1 MNEIHYG
8 RIHHT
13 PSLLVF
19 SIFTLLLIFS
29 VMQPALAVSYGSYGA
44 SANTK
49 SVVTTLPIT
58 PKPVTVNAVST
69 TNTVSGKNTCPCIVF
84 RLDDVRGSYLP
95 DIQMK
100 IMDVFQKKNASLS
113 IGITGYNLTQDGKLV
128 SYLQNNLKPGHTA
141 IEMANHGWRHE
152 DFATLG
158 LSQQVTLMN
167 KTNQELN
174 KIFGKKPN
182 AFFVP
187 YGMYDNDTLK
197 VIKQLKMN
205 VISSSIWSEDKFVL
219 AQGKITANKDSLGL
233 YHIPSMTEFQSD
245 TGNETYWT
253 NIPKDRVIDSIN
265 SHITKYGYDVFL
277 IHPQNF
283 ATLVNGQYVNT
294 ADTTH
299 LDELASIIDYVKSKH
314 IHILTIS
321 EIAGLD
327 RASITPTVKPV
338 ATTSKP
344 VSTIPVSKPSSDVDV
359 SNSSIDSTEQPR
371 VVKYVEPNGS
381 LTMNVQYPSNDPANA
396 QMLSMKIYRDF
407 DTKPYLELP
416 TVSENPYTVTLP
428 MYHQYKIQT
437 FVNSMLSSVILT
449 TLDTLHQNMDVNIP
463 WGGTI
468 LVSVYYHD
476 GQTPVSGA
484 NISIRSQDNK
494 TRAIGV
500 TDSDGS
506 ATRFSLPSTIVDGN
520 YYVVDVKINS
530 HLVFSSDP
538 VTLAPENIN
547 KIKLVAPWPSM
558 LENLI
563 TVKVYNQTKVLPSNG
578 QTYAV
583 QMYDDQG
590 NKLSESPVNIHGEGY
605 FWSMQVGDYVFKV
618 VKTSNDTV
626 LGDKFVTVDGT
637 KNNFDLTIQNHV
649 STTKPVLN

>member
-1 MNEIHYG
+1 MNELHYG
-8 RIHHT
+8 RIYNK
-13 PSLLVF
+13 SLFVF

-29 VMQPALAVSYGSYGA
+29 VIQPALAISPGNGGVNT
-44 SANTK
+44 SAK
-49 SVVTTLPIT
+49 SAVTMPPVLS
-58 PKPVTVNAVST
+58 KPTTVNNISI

-84 RLDDVRGSYLP
+84 RLDDVQGSYLS

-128 SYLQNNLKPGHTA
+128 SYLQNNLKPRHAA
-141 IEMANHGWRHE
+141 IEVANHGWRHE
-152 DFATLG
+152 DFATLSV
-158 LSQQVTLMN
+158 SQQTTLMN

-174 KIFGKKPN
+174 KMFGKKPN
-182 AFFVP
+182 AFLVP
-187 YGMYDNDTLK
+187 YGIYDYDTLK
-197 VIKQLKMN
+197 AIKLLKMN
-205 VISSSIWSEDKFVL
+205 VISSGIWSEDKFVL
-219 AQGKITANKDSLGL
+219 AQGKITGNKDSLGL

-294 ADTTH
+294 VDTSH

-314 IHILTIS
+314 IHISTIS

-327 RASITPTVKPV
+327 HASITPIVKPV
-338 ATTSKP
+338 VTTQPVDTVPISK
-344 VSTIPVSKPSSDVDV
+344 SSSDVDV
-359 SNSSIDSTEQPR
+359 NSMDSTDQPR

-381 LTMNVQYPSNDPANA
+381 LTMNVQYPSADPANA
-396 QMLSMKIYRDF
+396 RMLSMKIYRDF
-407 DTKPYLELP
+407 DTKPYMELP
-416 TVSENPYTVTLP
+416 SVSENPYTVTLP

-437 FVNSMLSSVILT
+437 FVNSMLSSVNLV
-449 TLDTLHQNMDVNIP
+449 TLDNENQNIDVNIP
-463 WGGTI
+463 WGGTMF
-468 LVSVYYHD
+468 VSAYFSD
-476 GQTPVSGA
+476 GQTPISGA
-484 NISIRSQDNK
+484 SVSIRSQDNK
-494 TRAIGV
+494 TRATGV

-506 ATRFSLPSTIVDGN
+506 ATRFSLPSTNVDGN
-520 YYVVDVKINS
+520 YYIVDVKINN
-530 HLVFSSDP
+530 HLTFSSDP
-538 VTLAPENIN
+538 VTLQPESIN
-547 KIKLVAPWPSM
+547 KIKLVAPWHSM
-558 LENLI
+558 IENLI

-618 VKTSNDTV
+618 VKESNGTV
-626 LGDKFVTVDGT
+626 LGNMFVTVDGT
-637 KNNFDLTIQNHV
+637 KNNFDMTIQNHTPV
-649 STTKPVLN
+649 TKPVLN

>member
-1 MNEIHYG
+1 
-8 RIHHT
+8 
-13 PSLLVF
+13 
-19 SIFTLLLIFS
+19 
-29 VMQPALAVSYGSYGA
+29 MQPALAISPGNGSVNT
-44 SANTK
+44 NTK
-49 SVVTTLPIT
+49 SVVTTLPILS
-58 PKPVTVNAVST
+58 KPATVNSLSTVNAVS
-69 TNTVSGKNTCPCIVF
+69 SKNTCPCIVF
-84 RLDDVRGSYLP
+84 RLDGVQGSYLS

-158 LSQQVTLMN
+158 LSQQITLMN

-182 AFFVP
+182 AFLVP

-197 VIKQLKMN
+197 AIKQLKMN
-205 VISSSIWSEDKFVL
+205 VISSSMWGEDKFVL
-219 AQGKITANKDSLGL
+219 AKGKITANKDSLGL
-233 YHIPSMTEFQSD
+233 YHVPSMTEFESD

-283 ATLVNGQYVNT
+283 ATLVNGQYINT
-294 ADTTH
+294 VDTTH

-314 IHILTIS
+314 IHISTIS

-327 RASITPTVKPV
+327 QTSISPVVKPIVKSV
-338 ATTSKP
+338 ATTPKP
-344 VSTIPVSKPSSDVDV
+344 VNATVSKPSSDVDV
-359 SNSSIDSTEQPR
+359 SNSVDLTEQPK

-381 LTMNVQYPSNDPANA
+381 LTMNVQYPSADPANA
-396 QMLSMKIYRDF
+396 RMLSMKIYRDF
-407 DTKPYLELP
+407 DTKPYMELP
-416 TVSENPYTVTLP
+416 TVSDNPYTVTLP

-437 FVNSMLSSVILT
+437 FVNSMLSSVNLV
-449 TLDTLHQNMDVNIP
+449 TLDSGNQNIDVNIP

-468 LVSVYYHD
+468 LVSAYFDD
-476 GQTPVSGA
+476 GQTPISGA
-484 NISIRSQDNK
+484 SVSIRSQDNK
-494 TRAIGV
+494 TRATGV

-506 ATRFSLPSTIVDGN
+506 ATRFSLPSTNDDSN
-520 YYVVDVKINS
+520 YYIIDVKINN
-530 HLVFSSDP
+530 HLTFSSDH
-538 VTLAPENIN
+538 VTLQPESIN
-547 KIKLVAPWPSM
+547 KIKLVAPWHSM
-558 LENLI
+558 IENLI

-618 VKTSNDTV
+618 VKASNGTV
-626 LGDKFVTVDGT
+626 LGNMFVTVDGT
-637 KNNFDLTIQNHV
+637 KNNFDMTIQNHA
-649 STTKPVLN
+649 STAKPVLN

>member
-1 MNEIHYG
+1 
-8 RIHHT
+8 
-13 PSLLVF
+13 
-19 SIFTLLLIFS
+19 
-29 VMQPALAVSYGSYGA
+29 MQPALAISPGNGSVNT
-44 SANTK
+44 NTK
-49 SVVTTLPIT
+49 SVVTTLPILS
-58 PKPVTVNAVST
+58 KPATVNSLSTANAVYST
-69 TNTVSGKNTCPCIVF
+69 NTCPCIVF
-84 RLDDVRGSYLP
+84 RLDGVQGSYLS

-158 LSQQVTLMN
+158 LSQQITLMN

-182 AFFVP
+182 AFLVP

-197 VIKQLKMN
+197 AIKQLKMN
-205 VISSSIWSEDKFVL
+205 VISSSMWGEDKFVL
-219 AQGKITANKDSLGL
+219 VKGKITANKDSLGL
-233 YHIPSMTEFQSD
+233 YHVPSMTEFESD

-283 ATLVNGQYVNT
+283 ATLVNGQYINT
-294 ADTTH
+294 VDTTH

-314 IHILTIS
+314 IHISTIS

-327 RASITPTVKPV
+327 HVSVSPVVKPAVKPV
-338 ATTSKP
+338 ATTPKP
-344 VSTIPVSKPSSDVDV
+344 VNATVSKPSSDVDV
-359 SNSSIDSTEQPR
+359 SNSVDLTEQPK

-381 LTMNVQYPSNDPANA
+381 LTMNVQYPSADPANA
-396 QMLSMKIYRDF
+396 RMLSMKIYRDF
-407 DTKPYLELP
+407 DTKPYMELP
-416 TVSENPYTVTLP
+416 TVSDNPYTVTLP

-437 FVNSMLSSVILT
+437 FVNSMLSSVNLV
-449 TLDTLHQNMDVNIP
+449 TLDSGNQNIDVNIP

-468 LVSVYYHD
+468 LVSAYFDD
-476 GQTPVSGA
+476 GQTPISGA
-484 NISIRSQDNK
+484 SVSIRSQDNK
-494 TRAIGV
+494 TRATGV

-506 ATRFSLPSTIVDGN
+506 ATRFSLPSTNDDSN
-520 YYVVDVKINS
+520 YYIIDVKINN
-530 HLVFSSDP
+530 HLTFSSDH
-538 VTLAPENIN
+538 VTLQPESIN
-547 KIKLVAPWPSM
+547 KIKLVAPWHSM
-558 LENLI
+558 IENLI

-618 VKTSNDTV
+618 VKASNGTV
-626 LGDKFVTVDGT
+626 LGNMFVTVDGT
-637 KNNFDLTIQNHV
+637 KNNFDMTIQNHA
-649 STTKPVLN
+649 STAKPVLN

>member
-1 MNEIHYG
+1 MNELHYG
-8 RIHHT
+8 RIYNK
-13 PSLLVF
+13 SLFVF
-19 SIFTLLLIFS
+19 SIFTLLLILS
-29 VMQPALAVSYGSYGA
+29 VMQPALAISPGNGG
-44 SANTK
+44 ANTNVK
-49 SVVTTLPIT
+49 SVVTTLPVLS
-58 PKPVTVNAVST
+58 KPVTVNNVST
-69 TNTVSGKNTCPCIVF
+69 ASTVSGKNTCPCIVF
-84 RLDDVRGSYLP
+84 RLDGVQGSYLS
-95 DIQMK
+95 DVQMK

-174 KIFGKKPN
+174 KMFGKKPN
-182 AFFVP
+182 AFLVP

-197 VIKQLKMN
+197 AIKQLKMN

-294 ADTTH
+294 VDTTH

-314 IHILTIS
+314 IHISTIS

-327 RASITPTVKPV
+327 HTSISPIVKPI
-338 ATTSKP
+338 ATTPKP
-344 VSTIPVSKPSSDVDV
+344 ANTTVSKPSSEVDV
-359 SNSSIDSTEQPR
+359 NSIDSTDQPR

-381 LTMNVQYPSNDPANA
+381 LTMNVQYPSADPANA
-396 QMLSMKIYRDF
+396 RMLSMKIYRDF
-407 DTKPYLELP
+407 DTKPYMEISS
-416 TVSENPYTVTLP
+416 VSDNPYTVTLP

-437 FVNSMLSSVILT
+437 FVNSMLSGVNLI
-449 TLDTLHQNMDVNIP
+449 TLDSTNQNIDVNIP

-468 LVSVYYHD
+468 LVSAYFDD
-476 GQTPVSGA
+476 GQTPISGA
-484 NISIRSQDNK
+484 SVSIRSQDNK
-494 TRAIGV
+494 TRATGV

-506 ATRFSLPSTIVDGN
+506 ATRFSLPSTNVDGN
-520 YYVVDVKINS
+520 YYIIDVKINN
-530 HLVFSSDP
+530 HLTFSSDH
-538 VTLAPENIN
+538 VTLQPENIN
-547 KIKLVAPWPSM
+547 KIKLVAPWHSM
-558 LENLI
+558 IENLI

-618 VKTSNDTV
+618 VKASNGTV
-626 LGDKFVTVDGT
+626 LGNMFVTVDGT
-637 KNNFDLTIQNHV
+637 KNNFDMTIQNHTP
-649 STTKPVLN
+649 STKPVLN

>member
-8 RIHHT
+8 RIYNK
-13 PSLLVF
+13 SLFVF
-19 SIFTLLLIFS
+19 FIFTFLLIFS
-29 VMQPALAVSYGSYGA
+29 VLQPALAISSGSYGNN
-44 SANTK
+44 ANTK
-49 SVVTTLPIT
+49 SVITALPVLSKSTIST
-58 PKPVTVNAVST
+58 ST
-69 TNTVSGKNTCPCIVF
+69 TPNTGSDKNTCPCIVF
-84 RLDDVRGSYLP
+84 RLDDVQGSYLS

-100 IMDVFQKKNASLS
+100 IIDLFQKKNASLS
-113 IGITGYNLTQDGKLV
+113 IGIIGYNLTQDGKLV
-128 SYLQNNLKPGHTA
+128 SYLQNNLKPGHSA
-141 IEMANHGWRHE
+141 IEMTNHGWRHE
-152 DFATLG
+152 DFATVG
-158 LSQQVTLMN
+158 LSQQITLMN

-174 KIFGKKPN
+174 KVFGKKPN
-182 AFFVP
+182 AFVVP

-197 VIKQLKMN
+197 AIKLLKMN
-205 VISSSIWSEDKFVL
+205 VISSGMWSEDKFVVTK
-219 AQGKITANKDSLGL
+219 GKITANKDSLGL
-233 YHIPSMTEFQSD
+233 YHIPSMTEFQAD

-253 NIPKDRVIDSIN
+253 NIPQNRVIDSIN

-294 ADTTH
+294 VDTTH
-299 LDELASIIDYVKSKH
+299 LGELASIIDYAKSKH

-327 RASITPTVKPV
+327 HASITPIVKPI
-338 ATTSKP
+338 ASTSKL
-344 VSTIPVSKPSSDVDV
+344 VNTIPISKPSSGVNV
-359 SNSSIDSTEQPR
+359 SNSMDSTEQPR

-381 LTMNVQYPSNDPANA
+381 LTMNVKYPSDDPANA
-396 QMLSMKIYRDF
+396 RMLSMKIYRDF
-407 DTKPYLELP
+407 DTAPYIELSTIP
-416 TVSENPYTVTLP
+416 DNPYTITLP

-437 FVNSMLSSVILT
+437 FVNSMLSGVNLV
-449 TLDTLHQNMDVNIP
+449 TLDTYNQNTDVSIP
-463 WGGTI
+463 WGGTV

-484 NISIRSQDNK
+484 SVSIRSQDNK

-506 ATRFSLPSTIVDGN
+506 ATRFSLPSTTIDGN

-538 VTLAPENIN
+538 VTLPPGNIN
-547 KIKLVAPWPSM
+547 KVKLVAPWPSM

-618 VKTSNDTV
+618 VKASNGTV
-626 LGDKFVTVDGT
+626 LGNMFVTVDGT
-637 KNNFDLTIQNHV
+637 KNNFDMTIQNNA

>member
-1 MNEIHYG
+1 
-8 RIHHT
+8 
-13 PSLLVF
+13 
-19 SIFTLLLIFS
+19 
-29 VMQPALAVSYGSYGA
+29 
-44 SANTK
+44 
-49 SVVTTLPIT
+49 
-58 PKPVTVNAVST
+58 
-69 TNTVSGKNTCPCIVF
+69 
-84 RLDDVRGSYLP
+84 
-95 DIQMK
+95 MK

-128 SYLQNNLKPGHTA
+128 SYLQNNLKPGHTT
-141 IEMANHGWRHE
+141 IEVANHGWRQE

-158 LSQQVTLMN
+158 LSQQITLMN

-174 KIFGKKPN
+174 KMFGKKPN

-197 VIKQLKMN
+197 AINQLKMN

-219 AQGKITANKDSLGL
+219 ATGKITANKDSLGL

-283 ATLVNGQYVNT
+283 AALVNGQYVNT
-294 ADTTH
+294 VDTTH

-314 IHILTIS
+314 IHTSTIS

-327 RASITPTVKPV
+327 RVSVSPVVKTV
-338 ATTSKP
+338 ATTPKP
-344 VSTIPVSKPSSDVDV
+344 VDATISKPSSDVDV
-359 SNSSIDSTEQPR
+359 SNSVDSTDQPR

-381 LTMNVQYPSNDPANA
+381 LTMNVQYPSADPANA
-396 QMLSMKIYRDF
+396 RMLSMKIYRDF
-407 DTKPYLELP
+407 DAKPYMEISS
-416 TVSENPYTVTLP
+416 VSENPYTVTLP

-437 FVNSMLSSVILT
+437 FVNSMLSSVNLV
-449 TLDTLHQNMDVNIP
+449 TLDNENQNTDVNIP

-468 LVSVYYHD
+468 LVSAYFSD
-476 GQTPVSGA
+476 GQTPISGA
-484 NISIRSQDNK
+484 SVSIRSQDNK
-494 TRAIGV
+494 TRATGV

-506 ATRFSLPSTIVDGN
+506 ATRFSLPSTNVDGN
-520 YYVVDVKINS
+520 YYIINVKINN
-530 HLVFSSDP
+530 HLTFSSDP
-538 VTLAPENIN
+538 ITLQPESIN
-547 KIKLVAPWPSM
+547 KIKLVAPWHSM
-558 LENLI
+558 IENLI
-563 TVKVYNQTKVLPSNG
+563 TVKVYNQTKILPSNG

-605 FWSMQVGDYVFKV
+605 FWSMQVGDYIFKV
-618 VKTSNDTV
+618 VKASNGTV
-626 LGDKFVTVDGT
+626 LGNMFVTVDGT
-637 KNNFDLTIQNHV
+637 KNNFDMTIQNHIPA
-649 STTKPVLN
+649 TKPVLN

>member
-8 RIHHT
+8 RIYNK
-13 PSLLVF
+13 SLFIF
-19 SIFTLLLIFS
+19 SIFTLLLIFF
-29 VMQPALAVSYGSYGA
+29 VMQPALAISPGNGGVNT
-44 SANTK
+44 NTK
-49 SVVTTLPIT
+49 SVVTTLPILS
-58 PKPVTVNAVST
+58 KPATVNNLSAANAVSST
-69 TNTVSGKNTCPCIVF
+69 NTCPCIVF
-84 RLDDVRGSYLP
+84 RLDGVQGSYLS

-113 IGITGYNLTQDGKLV
+113 IGITGYNLTQDSKLV

-152 DFATLG
+152 DFATMG
-158 LSQQVTLMN
+158 LSQQITLMN

-174 KIFGKKPN
+174 KMFGKKPN
-182 AFFVP
+182 AFLVP

-197 VIKQLKMN
+197 AIKQLKMN
-205 VISSSIWSEDKFVL
+205 VISSSMWSEDKFVL
-219 AQGKITANKDSLGL
+219 VKGKITANKDSLGL
-233 YHIPSMTEFQSD
+233 YHIPSMTEFESD

-283 ATLVNGQYVNT
+283 ATLVNGQYINT
-294 ADTTH
+294 VDTTH

-314 IHILTIS
+314 IHISTIS

-327 RASITPTVKPV
+327 RVSVSPVVKPV
-338 ATTSKP
+338 ATTPKP
-344 VSTIPVSKPSSDVDV
+344 VNATVSKPSSDVDV
-359 SNSSIDSTEQPR
+359 SNSVDSTEPPK

-381 LTMNVQYPSNDPANA
+381 LTMNVQYPSADPANA
-396 QMLSMKIYRDF
+396 RMLSMKIYRDF
-407 DTKPYLELP
+407 DTKPYMELP
-416 TVSENPYTVTLP
+416 TVSDNPYTVTLP

-437 FVNSMLSSVILT
+437 FVNSMLSSVNLV
-449 TLDTLHQNMDVNIP
+449 TLDSGNQNTDVNIP

-468 LVSVYYHD
+468 LVSAYFDD
-476 GQTPVSGA
+476 GQTPISGA
-484 NISIRSQDNK
+484 SVSIRSQDNK
-494 TRAIGV
+494 TRATGV
-500 TDSDGS
+500 TGSDGS
-506 ATRFSLPSTIVDGN
+506 ATRFSLPSTNDDSN
-520 YYVVDVKINS
+520 YYIVDVKINN
-530 HLVFSSDP
+530 HLTFSSDH
-538 VTLAPENIN
+538 VTLQPESIN
-547 KIKLVAPWPSM
+547 KIKLVAPWHSM
-558 LENLI
+558 IENLI

-618 VKTSNDTV
+618 VKASNGTV
-626 LGDKFVTVDGT
+626 LGNMFVTVDGT
-637 KNNFDLTIQNHV
+637 KNNFDMTIQNHA
-649 STTKPVLN
+649 STAKPVLN

>member
-1 MNEIHYG
+1 
-8 RIHHT
+8 
-13 PSLLVF
+13 
-19 SIFTLLLIFS
+19 
-29 VMQPALAVSYGSYGA
+29 MQPALAISPGNSSVNT
-44 SANTK
+44 NTK
-49 SVVTTLPIT
+49 SVVTTLPILS
-58 PKPVTVNAVST
+58 KPATVNSLSTVNAVS
-69 TNTVSGKNTCPCIVF
+69 SKNTCPCIVF
-84 RLDDVRGSYLP
+84 RLDGVQGSYLS

-113 IGITGYNLTQDGKLV
+113 IGITGYNLTQDSKLV

-158 LSQQVTLMN
+158 LSQQITLMN

-182 AFFVP
+182 AFLVP

-197 VIKQLKMN
+197 AIKQLKMN
-205 VISSSIWSEDKFVL
+205 VISSSMWGEDKFVL
-219 AQGKITANKDSLGL
+219 VKGKITANKDSLGL
-233 YHIPSMTEFQSD
+233 YHVPSMTEFESD

-283 ATLVNGQYVNT
+283 ATLVNGQYINT
-294 ADTTH
+294 VDTTH

-314 IHILTIS
+314 IHISTIS

-327 RASITPTVKPV
+327 RASVSPVVKPIVKSV
-338 ATTSKP
+338 ATTPKP
-344 VSTIPVSKPSSDVDV
+344 VNATVSKPSSDVDV
-359 SNSSIDSTEQPR
+359 SNSVDLTEQPK

-381 LTMNVQYPSNDPANA
+381 LTMNVQYPSADPANA
-396 QMLSMKIYRDF
+396 RMLSMKIYRDF
-407 DTKPYLELP
+407 DTKPYMELP
-416 TVSENPYTVTLP
+416 TVSDNPYTVTLP

-437 FVNSMLSSVILT
+437 FVNSMLSSVNLV
-449 TLDTLHQNMDVNIP
+449 TLDSGNQNIDVNIP

-468 LVSVYYHD
+468 LVSAYFDD
-476 GQTPVSGA
+476 GQTPISGA
-484 NISIRSQDNK
+484 SVSIRSQDNK
-494 TRAIGV
+494 TRATGV

-506 ATRFSLPSTIVDGN
+506 ATRFSLPSTNDDSN
-520 YYVVDVKINS
+520 YYIIDVKINN
-530 HLVFSSDP
+530 HLTFSSDH
-538 VTLAPENIN
+538 VTLQPESIN
-547 KIKLVAPWPSM
+547 KIKLVAPWHSM
-558 LENLI
+558 IENLI

-618 VKTSNDTV
+618 VKASNGTV
-626 LGDKFVTVDGT
+626 LGNMFVTVDGT
-637 KNNFDLTIQNHV
+637 KNNFDMTIQNHA
-649 STTKPVLN
+649 STAKPVLN

>member
-1 MNEIHYG
+1 MDG
-8 RIHHT
+8 
-13 PSLLVF
+13 V
-19 SIFTLLLIFS
+19 
-29 VMQPALAVSYGSYGA
+29 Q
-44 SANTK
+44 
-49 SVVTTLPIT
+49 
-58 PKPVTVNAVST
+58 
-69 TNTVSGKNTCPCIVF
+69 
-84 RLDDVRGSYLP
+84 GSYLS

-158 LSQQVTLMN
+158 LSQQITLMN

-182 AFFVP
+182 AFLVP

-197 VIKQLKMN
+197 AIKQLKMN
-205 VISSSIWSEDKFVL
+205 VISSSMWGEDKFVL
-219 AQGKITANKDSLGL
+219 VKGKITANKDSLGL
-233 YHIPSMTEFQSD
+233 YHVPSMTEFESD

-283 ATLVNGQYVNT
+283 ATLVNGQYINT
-294 ADTTH
+294 VDTTH

-314 IHILTIS
+314 IHISTIS

-327 RASITPTVKPV
+327 QTSISPVVKPIVKSV
-338 ATTSKP
+338 ATTPKP
-344 VSTIPVSKPSSDVDV
+344 VNATVSKPSSDVDV
-359 SNSSIDSTEQPR
+359 SNSVDLTEQPK

-381 LTMNVQYPSNDPANA
+381 LTMNVQYPSADPANA
-396 QMLSMKIYRDF
+396 RMLSMKIYRDF
-407 DTKPYLELP
+407 DTKPYMELP
-416 TVSENPYTVTLP
+416 TVSDNPYTVTLP

-437 FVNSMLSSVILT
+437 FVNSMLSSVNLV
-449 TLDTLHQNMDVNIP
+449 TLDSGNQNIDVNIP

-468 LVSVYYHD
+468 LVSAYFDD
-476 GQTPVSGA
+476 GQTPISGA
-484 NISIRSQDNK
+484 SVSIRSQDNK
-494 TRAIGV
+494 TRATGV

-506 ATRFSLPSTIVDGN
+506 ATRFSLPSTNDDSN
-520 YYVVDVKINS
+520 YYIIDVKINN
-530 HLVFSSDP
+530 HLTFSSDH
-538 VTLAPENIN
+538 VTLQPESIN
-547 KIKLVAPWPSM
+547 KIKLVAPWHSM
-558 LENLI
+558 IENLI

-618 VKTSNDTV
+618 VKASNGTV
-626 LGDKFVTVDGT
+626 LGNMFVTVDGT
-637 KNNFDLTIQNHV
+637 KNNFDMTIQNHA
-649 STTKPVLN
+649 STAKPVLN

>member
-1 MNEIHYG
+1 MIDIHYG
-8 RIHHT
+8 KIYNK
-13 PSLLVF
+13 SLFVF
-19 SIFTLLLIFS
+19 SIFTFLLIFS
-29 VMQPALAVSYGSYGA
+29 VLQPALATSSGIYGDN
-44 SANTK
+44 ANTK
-49 SVVTTLPIT
+49 SVTTALPVLSKSTINDT
-58 PKPVTVNAVST
+58 ST
-69 TNTVSGKNTCPCIVF
+69 TPNIVSNQNTCPCIVF
-84 RLDDVRGSYLP
+84 RLDDIQGSYLS

-100 IMDVFQKKNASLS
+100 IIDLFQKKNASLS
-113 IGITGYNLTQDGKLV
+113 IGIIGYNLSQDGSLV
-128 SYLQNNLKPGHTA
+128 SYLQNNLKPGHSA

-152 DFATLG
+152 NFATMG
-158 LSQQVTLMN
+158 LSQQITLMN

-182 AFFVP
+182 AFVVP
-187 YGMYDNDTLK
+187 YGMYDDDTLK
-197 VIKQLKMN
+197 AIKQLKMN
-205 VISSSIWSEDKFVL
+205 VISSGMWSEDKFVI
-219 AQGKITANKDSLGL
+219 AKGKITANKDTLGL
-233 YHIPSMTEFQSD
+233 YHIPSMTEFQAD

-253 NIPKDRVIDSIN
+253 DIPQNRVIDSIN

-283 ATLVNGQYVNT
+283 ATIVNGQYGNT
-294 ADTTH
+294 VDTAH

-314 IHILTIS
+314 VHILTIS

-327 RASITPTVKPV
+327 HMNITPVVKPV
-338 ATTSKP
+338 ASTSKP
-344 VSTIPVSKPSSDVDV
+344 VSTISASKPSPDDNA
-359 SNSSIDSTEQPR
+359 SNYMDSTEQTR

-381 LTMNVQYPSNDPANA
+381 LTMNVKYPSDDPANA
-396 QMLSMKIYRDF
+396 RMLSMKIYRDF
-407 DTKPYLELP
+407 DTKPYMELP

-437 FVNSMLSSVILT
+437 FVNSMLSSVNLV
-449 TLDTLHQNMDVNIP
+449 TLDSDNQNVDVNIP
-463 WGGTI
+463 WGGTL

-476 GQTPVSGA
+476 GQTPISGA
-484 NISIRSQDNK
+484 SVSIRSQDNK

-506 ATRFSLPSTIVDGN
+506 VTRFSLPSTTVDGN
-520 YYVVDVKINS
+520 YYIVDVKINK

-538 VTLAPENIN
+538 VTLPPGNIN
-547 KIKLVAPWPSM
+547 KVKLVAPWSSM

-578 QTYAV
+578 QTYSV

-618 VKTSNDTV
+618 VKASNGTV
-626 LGDKFVTVDGT
+626 LGDMFVTVDGT
-637 KNNFDLTIQNHV
+637 KNNFDMTIQNHV
-649 STTKPVLN
+649 SATKPVLN